1 MVLPSN
7 FYVWINIKLKGKLL
21 IVGGILVHSHKKNQT
36 FVYHAGRIV
45 DNFNIANK
53 NKMKRSISIRE
64 KKNNHTS
71 L

>member
-7 FYVWINIKLKGKLL
+7 FYVWIKIKLKGKLL
-21 IVGGILVHSHKKNQT
+21 KVGGYWCIHIKKYHT
-36 FVYHAGRIV
+36 FVYHAGGIV
-45 DNFNIANK
+45 DNLNIANK
-53 NKMKRSISIRE
+53 NKIKRSIRE